1 MEVSLHDLKIT
12 KWLMVLV
19 IQQEDLPKVELH
31 RLTISTDPMLNV
43 NRGFMI
49 NHVNI

>member
-12 KWLMVLV
+12 KWLMVLA
-19 IQQEDLPKVELH
+19 IQQDLPKVELH
-31 RLTISTDPMLNV
+31 RLTISTDSMVNV